1 MTKLLLQSWGWYSC
15 RNHQEKA
22 EDWKYQTQKNLSP
35 EPLILNTW
43 LHTAWLRQRQ
53 QPCSSRSPA
62 DMLVSSSISSIISLI
77 NTSIKNSVKMPQSY
91 KHQQNSHHDCTFV
104 YLVQQLLLT
113 AVTVCFVLTGLAW
126 LEGCVICAN
135 WLASEWHCQGVVVV
149 HWENSTK
156 KMVIVST
163 HHFPL
168 QYVSTGKFLLTLL
181 QLLCH

>member
-22 EDWKYQTQKNLSP
+22 EDWKYQTEKNLSP

-43 LHTAWLRQRQ
+43 LHTAWLR

-149 HWENSTK
+149 HWENLTK

-168 QYVSTGKFLLTLL
+168 QYVSTGKCLLTLL